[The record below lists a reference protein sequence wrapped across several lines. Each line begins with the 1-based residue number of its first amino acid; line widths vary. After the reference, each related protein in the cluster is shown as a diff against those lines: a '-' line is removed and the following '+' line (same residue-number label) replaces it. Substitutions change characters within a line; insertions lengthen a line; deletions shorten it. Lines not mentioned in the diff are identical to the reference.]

1 VEGIP
6 RDQGVHNSVE
16 IGFVVGGSAKRFH
29 ANGPFFQAVGVTGE
43 RLLHHEAEKVLA
55 ALARAKFRARQNLC

>member
-1 VEGIP
+1 
-6 RDQGVHNSVE
+6 
-16 IGFVVGGSAKRFH
+16 
-29 ANGPFFQAVGVTGE
+29 VTGE